1 MNRAIFFSKAQE
13 LLGDLS
19 LGQHIGFD
27 TILDEWEK
35 NYSHND
41 LRWLAYILATAYHET
56 AFTMQPI
63 TEYGK
68 GRTRRYGM
76 KIKQSGGVYSMP
88 NKLYYGRGFVQLTWY
103 ENYEKVGKLLGI
115 PLLKN
120 PELALS
126 LPIATVIIIRGMIDG
141 YFTARRLSQFFNE
154 EKENWVGA
162 RKIVNGTDKGEEV
175 ANYARKFYEALLSC
189 KENEHGKLEGHT
201 DL

>member
-63 TEYGK
+63 AEYGK

-76 KIKQSGGVYSMP
+76 KIKQNGGVYTMP

-126 LPIATVIIIRGMIDG
+126 LPIATVIIIQGMIDG
-141 YFTARRLSQFFNE
+141 WFSAKRLQQYFNE
-154 EKENWVGA
+154 TREDWLHA
-162 RKIVNGTDKGEEV
+162 RKIVNNMDRAEIIAEYAQKMYSALQGSIEREEIPV
-175 ANYARKFYEALLSC
+175 
-189 KENEHGKLEGHT
+189 
-201 DL
+201 